1 LLFDH
6 PSTPA
11 DVSFMHGGSRRD
23 GDVVFQAL
31 TDVLAGTAP
40 GPGVVSYDSY
50 LG

>member
-1 LLFDH
+1 
-6 PSTPA
+6 
-11 DVSFMHGGSRRD
+11 MHGGSRRD